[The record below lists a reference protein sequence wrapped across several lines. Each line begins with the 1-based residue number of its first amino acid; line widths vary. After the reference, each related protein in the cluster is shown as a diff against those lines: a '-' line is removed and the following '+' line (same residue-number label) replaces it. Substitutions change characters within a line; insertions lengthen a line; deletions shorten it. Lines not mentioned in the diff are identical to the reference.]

1 MATSLDFNP
10 QVKFLLPNE
19 ILDRLRV
26 IPMGIRLDRHGPKLA
41 LIARKPLTQDA
52 LLELKALTGIDDYEL
67 QIVGEDVLDV
77 YLPKFKDGTLFHI

>member
-1 MATSLDFNP
+1 MATSLDFSP

-19 ILDRLRV
+19 LLDRLRI
-26 IPMGIRLDRHGPKLA
+26 IPMGIKLDRSGPKLS

-77 YLPKFKDGTLFHI
+77 YIPKFKDGTIFGI